1 MAGHALVQ
9 VAVRPITRLI
19 LHLDR
24 GVFNLVVMD
33 KEMLNTLQQRVV
45 IVRGQ
50 GKGKNDRGP
59 YNIVLFNVSSGERGE
74 FGPAVWYRIGVGH
87 SGRAEARWL
96 SGTASMP
103 ERKISAVYEP

>member
-1 MAGHALVQ
+1 MAGYPLIQ

-45 IVRGQ
+45 IVRRDHLHMQ
-50 GKGKNDRGP
+50 RHYRFFTHHPDMDMVH
-59 YNIVLFNVSSGERGE
+59 IAD
-74 FGPAVWYRIGVGH
+74 FGDIPAEM
-87 SGRAEARWL
+87 AL
-96 SGTASMP
+96 
-103 ERKISAVYEP
+103 